1 MFACLAA
8 VGLAAAPFT
17 TIAPLADTVS
27 REAGELRAT
36 VSMADQPAYQA
47 ELRAFSNDAMALSA
61 ALREA
66 GLTDDL
72 PCIFKGISEDAL
84 VKAELVARSEPSV
97 RPIVESQL
105 AALLDDAILMAPMA
119 AKAARDAQGQ
129 R

>member
-8 VGLAAAPFT
+8 VGLAAAPFA